1 MLWQIIIGF
10 NLKWGDLEIFIS
22 LEMKKNLVT
31 VKLVGNVK
39 VLASESMRE
48 RVIKILL
55 DILKLYSVG
64 MD

>member
-1 MLWQIIIGF
+1 MKFMLWQIIIGF

-55 DILKLYSVG
+55 DILKLYQ
-64 MD
+64 

>member
-55 DILKLYSVG
+55 DILKL
-64 MD
+64 